1 MMTLPI
7 VISTVSVIVAI
18 AAFIAKVKEE
28 QKKSGP
34 SKKKNVKPVNIGK
47 TVKPVSFGKNAML
60 VSATEEIKSK
70 TNKAKYDGMA
80 AFRSLE
86 NRNNDWLARQL
97 REEKQKER
105 LYSEMYGLKRRHE
118 ENCPADR
125 LRREHE
131 KSCDADGVDTGRV

>member
-47 TVKPVSFGKNAML
+47 EIKPVIIGKG
-60 VSATEEIKSK
+60 VSSK
-70 TNKAKYDGMA
+70 PDKAKYDGMA

>member
-1 MMTLPI
+1 MTLPI

-34 SKKKNVKPVNIGK
+34 SKKKNVKPVNVGTEIKPIIIGK
-47 TVKPVSFGKNAML
+47 SVSSKP
-60 VSATEEIKSK
+60 
-70 TNKAKYDGMA
+70 NKAKYDGMA

-131 KSCDADGVDTGRV
+131 KSCNADGVDTGRV

>member
-34 SKKKNVKPVNIGK
+34 SQKKNVKPVNIGK
-47 TVKPVSFGKNAML
+47 TVKPVSISKS
-60 VSATEEIKSK
+60 VSAKPD
-70 TNKAKYDGMA
+70 KAKYDGMA